1 MTMKI
6 KSRHHLKGS
15 DARKIIAAIEPFL
28 GDPSALRKAS
38 LEMAETDE
46 EVDLIF
52 VDGRPLIMVM
62 EGTPFF
68 TVLGAIELE
77 PSKKLVVVDA
87 GAVRFIAN
95 GADVMNPGIV
105 FADQD
110 IAAGD
115 LVVVAEERHKKPLA
129 IGKALIPGAEM
140 HGEGKAVKS
149 LHYVGDQI
157 WEGLE

>member
-1 MTMKI
+1 MKI

-15 DARKIIAAIEPFL
+15 DARKIVAAIEPFL
-28 GDPSALRKAS
+28 SDPSSLRKAS
-38 LEMAETDE
+38 LELAETDDE
-46 EVDLIF
+46 IDLIF
-52 VDGRPLIMVM
+52 VDGRPLIMMM

-68 TVLGAIELE
+68 TVLGAIELKL
-77 PSKKLVVVDA
+77 SKKLVVVDS

-110 IAAGD
+110 ISMGD
-115 LVVVAEERHKKPLA
+115 LVVIVEERHKKPLA
-129 IGKALIPGAEM
+129 VGRALVPGAEM

-149 LHYVGDQI
+149 LHHVGDQI

>member
-1 MTMKI
+1 MKI

-15 DARKIIAAIEPFL
+15 DARKIVAAIEPFL
-28 GDPSALRKAS
+28 SDPSSLRKAS
-38 LEMAETDE
+38 LELAETDDE
-46 EVDLIF
+46 IDLIF
-52 VDGRPLIMVM
+52 VDSRPLIMMM

-68 TVLGAIELE
+68 TVLGAIELK
-77 PSKKLVVVDA
+77 PSKKLVIVDS

-110 IAAGD
+110 ISMGD
-115 LVVVAEERHKKPLA
+115 LVVIVEERHKKPLA
-129 IGKALIPGAEM
+129 VGRALVPGAEM

-149 LHYVGDQI
+149 LHHVGDQI

>member
-1 MTMKI
+1 MKI

-15 DARKIIAAIEPFL
+15 DARKIVAAIEPFL
-28 GDPSALRKAS
+28 SDPSTLRKAS
-38 LEMAETDE
+38 LELAETDDE
-46 EVDLIF
+46 IDLIF
-52 VDGRPLIMVM
+52 VDGRPLIMMM

-68 TVLGAIELE
+68 TVLGAIELK
-77 PSKKLVVVDA
+77 PSKKLVIVDS

-110 IAAGD
+110 ISMGD
-115 LVVVAEERHKKPLA
+115 LVVIVEERHKKPLA
-129 IGKALIPGAEM
+129 VGRALVPGAEM

-149 LHYVGDQI
+149 LHHVGDQI

>member
-1 MTMKI
+1 MKI

-15 DARKIIAAIEPFL
+15 DARKIVAAIEPFL
-28 GDPSALRKAS
+28 SDPSSLRKAS
-38 LEMAETDE
+38 LELAETDDE
-46 EVDLIF
+46 IDLIF
-52 VDGRPLIMVM
+52 VDGRPLIMMM

-68 TVLGAIELE
+68 TVLGAIELK
-77 PSKKLVVVDA
+77 PSKKLVIVDS

-110 IAAGD
+110 ISMGD
-115 LVVVAEERHKKPLA
+115 LVVIVEERHKKPLA
-129 IGKALIPGAEM
+129 VGRALVPGAEM

-149 LHYVGDQI
+149 LHHVGDQI

>member
-1 MTMKI
+1 MKI

-15 DARKIIAAIEPFL
+15 DARKIVAAIEPFL
-28 GDPSALRKAS
+28 SDPSSLRKAS
-38 LEMAETDE
+38 LELAETDDE
-46 EVDLIF
+46 IDLIF
-52 VDGRPLIMVM
+52 VDGRPLIMMM

-68 TVLGAIELE
+68 TVLGAIELN
-77 PSKKLVVVDA
+77 PSKKLVIVDS

-110 IAAGD
+110 ISMGD
-115 LVVVAEERHKKPLA
+115 LVVIVEERHKKPLA
-129 IGKALIPGAEM
+129 VGRALVPGAEM

-149 LHYVGDQI
+149 LHHVGDQI